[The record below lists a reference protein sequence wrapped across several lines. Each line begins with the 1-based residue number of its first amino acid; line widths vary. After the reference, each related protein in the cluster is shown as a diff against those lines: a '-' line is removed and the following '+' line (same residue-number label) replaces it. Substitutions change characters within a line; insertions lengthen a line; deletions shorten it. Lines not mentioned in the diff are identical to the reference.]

1 MKFRILGVIALA
13 ALAGACDDPLNPTPQ
28 QAIPFEEALD
38 TPDEAR
44 AAVNA
49 MYDALQDC
57 DGGYCR
63 NLLIFPDLY
72 VGDLAFTGTYASDR
86 EVSRANVTA
95 ANTALPGIWG
105 TAYSGINRA
114 NNVLASLPG
123 LQDEF
128 DDESEYAHMKGEAHF
143 VRALNYFNLVNYFGG
158 VPLVTQPISQV
169 PANVGQAR
177 NSVAEI
183 YAFIE
188 SELAQARAGLL
199 SIADVG
205 GGFEGR
211 ATYEAATALLA
222 RVHLYQREW
231 PQAYALADEVIESGL
246 FSLEPQ
252 YENVFEKEQTDEAIL
267 EIPYT
272 VTDPGSLAFWFF
284 PGSLGGRRGV
294 APSTAFRNSF
304 ERNAAGTYIDQRRRV
319 AVRFTGGGTAY
330 GYKYT
335 DINSTADD
343 VPVLR
348 LAEMYLIRSEAAAR
362 MNNLEQAIDDID
374 VIRNRAGLADLPA
387 TVDTQ
392 LEVLAANLDERRH
405 ELFYEG
411 HRFFDLKRFADALPE
426 AQAVLTAR
434 GITGNRLL
442 FPLPQRE
449 IDANPALTQNP
460 GY

>member
-1 MKFRILGVIALA
+1 MKLRILGVLALA
-13 ALAGACDDPLNPTPQ
+13 ALAGACDDPLDPTPQ
-28 QAIPFEEALD
+28 QEIPFEEALD
-38 TPDEAR
+38 TPDEVR
-44 AAVNA
+44 VAVNA

-63 NLLIFPDLY
+63 NLLVFPDLY
-72 VGDLAFTGTYASDR
+72 AGDLAFTGTYSSDR
-86 EVSRANVTA
+86 EVGRATITA

-105 TAYSGINRA
+105 TAYRGINRA

-123 LQDEF
+123 LEDEI
-128 DDESEYAHMKGEAHF
+128 DDDTEYDQLKGEAHF
-143 VRALNYFNLVNYFGG
+143 IRALNYFNLVNFFGG
-158 VPLVTQPISQV
+158 VPLVTVPISQV
-169 PANVGQAR
+169 PDDVGQAR
-177 NSVAEI
+177 NSAAEVF
-183 YAFIE
+183 AFIE
-188 SELAQARAGLL
+188 SELALARAGLPEL
-199 SIADVG
+199 GSDAQ
-205 GGFEGR
+205 GR
-211 ATYEAATALLA
+211 ASYEAATALLA

-231 PQAYALADEVIESGL
+231 LQAYVLADEVIDSGQ
-246 FSLEPQ
+246 FALEPQ

-267 EIPYT
+267 EVPFT

-284 PGSLGGRRGV
+284 PGSLGGRRGF
-294 APSTAFRNSF
+294 APNASGFGGVTAFRTSF
-304 ERNAAGTYIDQRRRV
+304 EAGDERRNV
-319 AVRFTGGGTAY
+319 AVAFTGGGTAY

-335 DINSTADD
+335 DISSTADD
-343 VPVLR
+343 VPILR

-362 MNNLEQAIDDID
+362 LGNLAPAIQDIN

-392 LEVLAANLDERRH
+392 AEVLAANLDERRH

-411 HRFFDLKRFADALPE
+411 HRFFDLKRFADVVPA

-449 IDANPALTQNP
+449 IDANPDLLQNP

>member
-1 MKFRILGVIALA
+1 MKLRILGVLALA
-13 ALAGACDDPLNPTPQ
+13 ALAGACDEPLDPTPQ
-28 QAIPFEEALD
+28 QAIPSEEALD
-38 TPDEAR
+38 TPDEVR
-44 AAVNA
+44 VAVNA

-63 NLLIFPDLY
+63 DLVIFPDMY
-72 VGDLAFTGTYASDR
+72 AGDLAFTGTYASDR
-86 EVSRANVTA
+86 EVGRATLTS

-105 TAYSGINRA
+105 TAYRGINRA
-114 NNVLASLPG
+114 NNVLASLPA

-128 DDESEYAHMKGEAHF
+128 DDESEYDQLKGEAHF
-143 VRALNYFNLVNYFGG
+143 IRALNYFNLVNFFGG

-169 PANVGQAR
+169 PADVGQTR
-177 NSVAEI
+177 NSAAEVF
-183 YAFIE
+183 AFVE
-188 SELAQARAGLL
+188 SELAAARAGLPEL
-199 SIADVG
+199 GSDAQ
-205 GGFEGR
+205 GR
-211 ATYEAATALLA
+211 ASYEAATALLA

-231 PQAYALADEVIESGL
+231 QQAYNLADEVIDSGH

-252 YENVFEKEQTDEAIL
+252 YENVFEKEQTGEAIM
-267 EIPYT
+267 EVPFT

-284 PGSLGGRRGV
+284 PGSLGGRRGF
-294 APSTAFRNSF
+294 APSASSIGGVTGFRNSF
-304 ERNAAGTYIDQRRRV
+304 ESGDRRRAV

-335 DINSTADD
+335 DIASTADD
-343 VPVLR
+343 VPILR

-362 MNNLEQAIDDID
+362 LGGRLPEAIADLN
-374 VIRNRAGLADLPA
+374 VIRNRAGLANLPA
-387 TVDTQ
+387 SVDTQ
-392 LEVLAANLDERRH
+392 VEVLAANLDERRH

-411 HRFFDLKRFADALPE
+411 HRFFDLKRFADAVPA

-442 FPLPQRE
+442 FPVPQRE
-449 IDANPALTQNP
+449 IDANPKLTQNP

>member
-1 MKFRILGVIALA
+1 MKLRILGVVALA
-13 ALAGACDDPLNPTPQ
+13 ALAGACDEPLDPTPQ
-28 QAIPFEEALD
+28 QAIPSAEALD
-38 TPDEAR
+38 TPDEVR
-44 AAVNA
+44 VAANA

-72 VGDLAFTGTYASDR
+72 VGDLAFTGTYSSDR
-86 EVSRANVTA
+86 EVGQATLTA

-128 DDESEYAHMKGEAHF
+128 DDESEYDQLKGEAHF
-143 VRALNYFNLVNYFGG
+143 IRALNYLNLVNFFGG

-169 PANVGQAR
+169 PSDVGQAR
-177 NSVAEI
+177 NSAAEV

-188 SELAQARAGLL
+188 SELAAARAGLPEL
-199 SIADVG
+199 GSDAA
-205 GGFEGR
+205 GR
-211 ATYEAATALLA
+211 ASHEAATALLA

-231 PQAYALADEVIESGL
+231 QQAYNLADEVIESGH
-246 FSLEPQ
+246 FALEPQ

-284 PGSLGGRRGV
+284 PGSLGGRRGA
-294 APSTAFRNSF
+294 APSSAFRNSF
-304 ERNAAGTYIDQRRRV
+304 EAGDQRRKV
-319 AVRFTGGGTAY
+319 AVQFTSGGTAY

-335 DINSTADD
+335 DIASTADD

-362 MNNLEQAIDDID
+362 LGRPAEAVADLN

-387 TVDTQ
+387 AVDTQ
-392 LEVLAANLDERRH
+392 AEALAANLDERRH

-411 HRFFDLKRFADALPE
+411 HRFFDLKRFADAVPA